1 MLNNNYRYIPH
12 IDKVN
17 WNIKTATKGEREKIK
32 SNLVVGITYDEKEY
46 QAVISYLHMKYPDL
60 MDKNPE
66 GMNLQWHYSP
76 RKNKLNVSQTEN
88 KNIDMYAFCIYDKSR
103 DMEPV
108 SFGGSYF
115 SLVSII
121 DPDSIDNKFKL
132 NAYGKKDDNGKY
144 MARGNGYVLFVD
156 PDYRRMG
163 IASDQWTMESE
174 LYRNLGVKW
183 QYDIQNENSLKVTQ
197 SLFADPN
204 SCKIV
209 APGRLKN
216 DGTRAGIRILMDY
229 FDQELINKWNSLES
243 NMKDFN
249 HPFDW
254 TFLERENLTI
264 DKLIE
269 PWNK

>member
-12 IDKVN
+12 IDKAN
-17 WNIKTATKGEREKIK
+17 WDIKTATKGEREKIK

-163 IASDQWTMESE
+163 LAQDQWLIEAQ
-174 LYRNLGVKW
+174 LYRDCEVYYQKERQTYSALMVTRSIFDNPDKCYILEKRNLDLV
-183 QYDIQNENSLKVTQ
+183 
-197 SLFADPN
+197 
-204 SCKIV
+204 
-209 APGRLKN
+209 N
-216 DGTRAGIRILMDY
+216 DSDNIKCIMDY
-229 FDQELINKWNSLES
+229 RDTSLIKNFKKMPENL
-243 NMKDFN
+243 KDFRK
-249 HPFDW
+249 PADW
-254 TFLERENLTI
+254 TFLKRENLTI
-264 DKLIE
+264 EELVK
-269 PWNK
+269 PWYE